1 MITSMFVSINLE
13 YESIVAFYLHATVS
27 YPIFTHDGWILFVHV
42 MHFFL
47 SSLIIVAITIIFLK
61 GLFFVVA

>member
-27 YPIFTHDGWILFVHV
+27 YPIFTHDGFYSCMLCI
-42 MHFFL
+42 
-47 SSLIIVAITIIFLK
+47 
-61 GLFFVVA
+61 FFVILNNCRYYHYFFERSIFCCCM